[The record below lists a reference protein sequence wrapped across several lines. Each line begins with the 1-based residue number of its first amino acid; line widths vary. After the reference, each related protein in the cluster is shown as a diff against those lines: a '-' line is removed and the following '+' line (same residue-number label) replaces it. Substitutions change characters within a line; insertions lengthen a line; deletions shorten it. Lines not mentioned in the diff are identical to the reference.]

1 MRSQVLTIP
10 FIVSF
15 GILSGDAFHPHGSIS
30 FAVRLP
36 QHNQNQHESNAKRT
50 TTRTPSHQRRHS
62 VSQEATII
70 NGLDSEQ
77 KQRQQQQQRRSNVI
91 VRRKTISTPKSPIFD
106 DICDTTGITLTR
118 FMNEIAIIN
127 PELRELTTL
136 FGAIDTACK
145 AISNLVKRSQLPS
158 SETLGLQGDINIQGE
173 DQKKLDV
180 ITNNLLKRA
189 LRFTGR
195 LGVLASEEEDVP
207 VDLIGPSSTDTS
219 ESIIIEEGDRYVAVF
234 DPLDGSS
241 NVDAGIPTG
250 TIIGIYE
257 HDDTCDIDPS
267 CYGDDCTEQEASCL
281 ANTLQPGTNL
291 VAAAYCLYS
300 SSTLFALTLG
310 NGVYIFTLDENIG
323 EFVLSKPNVKI
334 PEDATIYS
342 FNEANIDMWDKPI
355 RDCVVKWRSGTGLS
369 NKRYT
374 SRYIGSMVG
383 DVHRTLLYGGVFGYP
398 SDTKNA
404 NGKLR
409 LLYEGAPM
417 SFIMEQ
423 AGGLS
428 TTGTQRVM
436 EISPDYVHQR
446 VPVIMGSRNA
456 VQEVIDAYSTWN
468 NSNKNN
474 DDIINEEDLIA
485 ND

>member
-1 MRSQVLTIP
+1 V
-10 FIVSF
+10 V
-15 GILSGDAFHPHGSIS
+15 ASIS
-30 FAVRLP
+30 VVQGFVAP
-36 QHNQNQHESNAKRT
+36 
-50 TTRTPSHQRRHS
+50 
-62 VSQEATII
+62 
-70 NGLDSEQ
+70 
-77 KQRQQQQQRRSNVI
+77 NVAFTSKSTNLHASAPAPVADPAI
-91 VRRKTISTPKSPIFD
+91 ERKTKVPVFD
-106 DICDTTGITLTR
+106 EVCDTTGVTLSR
-118 FMNEIAIIN
+118 FMNEVTMLN
-127 PELRELTTL
+127 PELKELTAL
-136 FGAIDTACK
+136 FGSLDTACK

-158 SETLGLQGDINIQGE
+158 SETLGYEGNINVQGE

-180 ITNNLLKRA
+180 ITNDVLKRA

-207 VDLIGPSSTDTS
+207 VDLVGSASNDSREIV
-219 ESIIIEEGDRYVAVF
+219 IEEGEKYVAVF

-257 HDDTCDIDPS
+257 HDESCEIDED
-267 CYGDDCTEQEASCL
+267 CKGDECAEQEARCL

-300 SSTLFALTLG
+300 SSTFLALTMG
-310 NGVYIFTLDENIG
+310 NGVYIFTLDETIG
-323 EFVLSKPNVKI
+323 EFVLSKPHVTI
-334 PEDATIYS
+334 PEESSIYS
-342 FNEANIDMWDKPI
+342 FNEANLEKWDEPM
-355 RDCVVKWRSGTGLS
+355 RETVEKWREGTGKS
-369 NKRYT
+369 GKRFS

-398 SDTKNA
+398 GDTKNP

-436 EISPDYVHQR
+436 ELTPEVVHQR
-446 VPVIMGSRNA
+446 VPVVMGSKND
-456 VQEVIDAYSTWN
+456 VQEVMDAYAAWDG
-468 NSNKNN
+468 KK
-474 DDIINEEDLIA
+474 EE
-485 ND
+485 

>member
-1 MRSQVLTIP
+1 MRSHSFSVA
-10 FIVSF
+10 IVSF
-15 GILSGDAFHPHGSIS
+15 GILSCDSFHPHYGSIFGRHQLQKHYEVES
-30 FAVRLP
+30 KTTQSTTSTKTR
-36 QHNQNQHESNAKRT
+36 HE
-50 TTRTPSHQRRHS
+50 
-62 VSQEATII
+62 
-70 NGLDSEQ
+70 
-77 KQRQQQQQRRSNVI
+77 RQQQQKHNRIQSTVNGYDQRTKNVA
-91 VRRKTISTPKSPIFD
+91 VRRKTVSTPKSPIFD

-118 FMNEIAIIN
+118 FMNEIALIN

-145 AISNLVKRSQLPS
+145 AISSLVKRSQLPS

-180 ITNNLLKRA
+180 ITNNVLKRA

-207 VDLIGPSSTDTS
+207 VDLIGPTDDTTNGS

-257 HDDTCDIDPS
+257 HDDTCEVDPS
-267 CYGDDCTEQEASCL
+267 CYGSDCSEQEASCL

-323 EFVLSKPNVKI
+323 EFVLSKPNVQI
-334 PEDATIYS
+334 PVDATIYS
-342 FNEANIDMWDKPI
+342 FNEANIDMWDEPV
-355 RDCVVKWRSGTGLS
+355 RNSVLKWRNGTGKS
-369 NKRYT
+369 GKQFS

-398 SDTKNA
+398 SDSKNP

-428 TTGTQRVM
+428 TTGSERVM

-446 VPVIMGSRNA
+446 VPVIMGSRNT
-456 VQEVIDAYSTWN
+456 VQEIIDEYKVWN
-468 NSNKNN
+468 NNNSLDVDN
-474 DDIINEEDLIA
+474 DDIIEEDLIA
-485 ND
+485 TDE

>member
-1 MRSQVLTIP
+1 MKFSVCAVLVAA
-10 FIVSF
+10 FSA
-15 GILSGDAFHPHGSIS
+15 DAFSTRRISQHGVTALRSS
-30 FAVRLP
+30 TV
-36 QHNQNQHESNAKRT
+36 
-50 TTRTPSHQRRHS
+50 
-62 VSQEATII
+62 
-70 NGLDSEQ
+70 DSPPMARDQ
-77 KQRQQQQQRRSNVI
+77 TKVP
-91 VRRKTISTPKSPIFD
+91 VFD
-106 DICDTTGITLTR
+106 EVCDTTGVTLTR
-118 FMNEIAIIN
+118 FMNEVAMLN

-145 AISNLVKRSQLPS
+145 AMTNLVKRSQLPS
-158 SETLGLQGDINIQGE
+158 SETLGYQGEVNIQGE

-180 ITNNLLKRA
+180 ITNDLLKRA

-207 VDLIGPSSTDTS
+207 VDLVGTATTDAQ
-219 ESIIIEEGDRYVAVF
+219 EIVIEEGEKYVAVF

-257 HDDTCDIDPS
+257 HSENCDVDPA
-267 CYGDDCTEQEASCL
+267 CIGEECTEQEAQCL

-300 SSTLFALTLG
+300 SSTFLSLTLG
-310 NGVYIFTLDENIG
+310 NGVYIFTLDETLG
-323 EFVLSKPNVKI
+323 EFVLSKPDVKI
-334 PEDATIYS
+334 PEDCNIYS
-342 FNEANIDMWDKPI
+342 MNEANFDKWDKPLK
-355 RDCVVKWRSGTGLS
+355 DVVTGWREGTGKS
-369 NKRYT
+369 GERFT

-398 SDTKNA
+398 GDTKNP

-428 TTGTQRVM
+428 STGKERVM
-436 EISPDYVHQR
+436 EIMPEFVHQR
-446 VPVIMGSRNA
+446 IPIVMGSKNA
-456 VQEVIDAYSTWN
+456 VQEVLDAYSA
-468 NSNKNN
+468 
-474 DDIINEEDLIA
+474 EE
-485 ND
+485 